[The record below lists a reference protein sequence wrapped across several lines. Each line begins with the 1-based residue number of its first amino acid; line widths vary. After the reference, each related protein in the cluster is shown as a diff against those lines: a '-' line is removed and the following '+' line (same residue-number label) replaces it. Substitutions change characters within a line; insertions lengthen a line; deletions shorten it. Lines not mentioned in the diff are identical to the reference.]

1 MKGGEAVETVLYE
14 LHFHWGD
21 LPVLLIPL
29 LVGIGF
35 WAVSCGMNRAK
46 EAGKDLTAPVR
57 RDLSHSKGVKWLL
70 RGIALLCG
78 VVFVLSGAS
87 YLTDY
92 THLRTRYETGDYLTA
107 EGVVED
113 LTAAEYPHKGGDSFT
128 LDGVTFA
135 YTDTDLTLPGY
146 RREAQ
151 NGGRVTREGQY
162 LVIRYIPD
170 PDTGINHILYI
181 AEKEATSP

>member
-1 MKGGEAVETVLYE
+1 METVLYE
-14 LHFHWGD
+14 LHFHWRD

-29 LVGIGF
+29 LVGMVF
-35 WAVSCGMNRAK
+35 WAVSCGMSRAK
-46 EAGKDLTAPVR
+46 EAGKDLTATAR
-57 RDLSHSKGVKWLL
+57 RDLTHSKGVQWFL

-78 VVFVLSGAS
+78 AVFVLSGSLYIA
-87 YLTDY
+87 DY
-92 THLRTRYETGDYLTA
+92 TDLKTRYEAGDYLTA
-107 EGVVED
+107 EGIVED

-135 YTDTDLTLPGY
+135 YTDTDLTLHGY

-151 NGGRVTREGQY
+151 NGGVITREGQY
-162 LVIRYIPD
+162 LIIRYIPD

-181 AEKEATSP
+181 AEVRAP

>member
-29 LVGIGF
+29 LVGMGF

-78 VVFVLSGAS
+78 AVIGFGITSMVL
-87 YLTDY
+87 
-92 THLRTRYETGDYLTA
+92 
-107 EGVVED
+107 GV
-113 LTAAEYPHKGGDSFT
+113 GN
-128 LDGVTFA
+128 
-135 YTDTDLTLPGY
+135 
-146 RREAQ
+146 RREKEFAVGDITITLTEGFTKQ
-151 NGGRVTREGQY
+151 SYPGCYVAFGSDRVEVYVTRDD
-162 LVIRYIPD
+162 LSRPNISVRSS
-170 PDTGINHILYI
+170 TRAIL
-181 AEKEATSP
+181 SPTTALPTASRRWTTASCISSLNRL

>member
-1 MKGGEAVETVLYE
+1 METVLFE
-14 LHFHWGD
+14 LHFRWGD

-29 LVGIGF
+29 LVGMGF

-70 RGIALLCG
+70 RGIALLSG
-78 VVFVLSGAS
+78 VVFLLSGVS
-87 YLTDY
+87 YVTDY
-92 THLRTRYETGDYLTA
+92 AHLKTRYEAGEYLTV
-107 EGVVED
+107 EGFVEE
-113 LTAAEYPHKGGDSFT
+113 LTVAEYPDKGGDSFT
-128 LDGVTFA
+128 VDGVTFA
-135 YTDTDLTLPGY
+135 YSSGDLTLHGY

-151 NGGRVTREGQY
+151 RGGVVTREGQY

-170 PDTGINHILYI
+170 SDTGINHILYI
-181 AEKEATSP
+181 AEKEAP

>member
-1 MKGGEAVETVLYE
+1 METVLYE
-14 LHFHWGD
+14 LCFRWGD
-21 LPVLLIPL
+21 LPILLIPL

-35 WAVSCGMNRAK
+35 WAVSCGMSRAK
-46 EAGKDLTAPVR
+46 EAGEDLTAHAR
-57 RDLSHSKGVKWLL
+57 RDLSHSKGVQWFL
-70 RGIALLCG
+70 RGVALLCG
-78 VVFVLSGAS
+78 VVFILSGSVYIA
-87 YLTDY
+87 DY
-92 THLRTRYETGDYLTA
+92 TDLKTRYEAGDYLIA
-107 EGVVED
+107 EGIVED
-113 LTAAEYPHKGGDSFT
+113 LTAAEYPHKGGDSFA

-151 NGGRVTREGQY
+151 NGGVITREGQY

-181 AEKEATSP
+181 AEVRAP

>member
-1 MKGGEAVETVLYE
+1 METVLYE
-14 LHFHWGD
+14 LHFRWGD

-29 LVGIGF
+29 LVGMGF
-35 WAVSCGMNRAK
+35 WAVSCGMSRAK
-46 EAGKDLTAPVR
+46 EARKDLAAPAR
-57 RDLSHSKGVKWLL
+57 RDLSRSKGVKWFL

-78 VVFVLSGAS
+78 VVFILSGSVYIA
-87 YLTDY
+87 DY
-92 THLRTRYETGDYLTA
+92 TDLKTRYEAGDYLIA
-107 EGVVED
+107 EGIVED

-135 YTDTDLTLPGY
+135 YTDTDLTLHGY

-151 NGGRVTREGQY
+151 NGGIITREGQY

-181 AEKEATSP
+181 AEVRAP